1 MFDRIVQQLVLQGES
16 SEDIDGA
23 PLEINV
29 KEIVQ
34 LWVFI
39 YILYLGN
46 ESKEYFKFT
55 FQFFPF

>member
-1 MFDRIVQQLVLQGES
+1 MFDRILQQLVLQGES

-34 LWVFI
+34 LWATFLNA
-39 YILYLGN
+39 LYSVN
-46 ESKEYFKFT
+46 QKELLVHYPLCRLF
-55 FQFFPF
+55 